1 MTDVS
6 WTGSMPA
13 IYENA
18 LGPAIFE
25 PFGPLLATA
34 VADTGPSAVLELAAG
49 TGIATAHLVR
59 GPAAV
64 TATDLNPAMVEWGRQ
79 RVPEAHWQV
88 ADAQQL
94 PFADGSYDTVA
105 CQFGAMFFP
114 DRSGAYAE
122 AARVLR
128 PGGSIVFTVWDVV
141 TASPFPTA
149 MVQSLQ
155 AVLGERA
162 PTFIERIPHGYHDP
176 ERIRRDVEAG
186 GLRVVS
192 IARVV
197 GKGYAP
203 DARTI
208 ATGFATGTPL
218 RFALV
223 ELGEDPG
230 TLAEPLGD
238 EMVQRLGEGPLEA
251 DNVAWLVRAVRD

>member
-13 IYENA
+13 IYQDL

-25 PFGPLLATA
+25 PFGPVLATA
-34 VADTGPSAVLELAAG
+34 VAGTGPSTVLELAAG

-59 GPAAV
+59 GQAPV
-64 TATDLNPAMVEWGRQ
+64 TATDLNPAMVEWGR
-79 RVPEAHWQV
+79 RHVPEAQWQV

-94 PFADGSYDTVA
+94 PFDDASYDAVA

-128 PGGSIVFTVWDVV
+128 PGGALLFTVWDVV
-141 TASPFPTA
+141 TASPFPAA
-149 MVQSLQ
+149 MVASLH

-162 PTFIERIPHGYHDP
+162 PRFIERVPHGYHDP
-176 ERIRRDVEAG
+176 DEIALDIGKG
-186 GLRVVS
+186 GLEVVS
-192 IARVV
+192 IERIVR
-197 GKGYAP
+197 KGHAP
-203 DARTI
+203 DARRV

-223 ELGEDPG
+223 ELDEDLDELTG
-230 TLAEPLGD
+230 RLGD
-238 EMVQRLGEGPLEA
+238 EMVSRLGDGPLEA
-251 DNVAWLVRAVRD
+251 DNVAWLVRAVRA